1 MAELGAVVIK
11 VGADITDLK
20 KKLKEAGDATDSGT
34 KLISGRF
41 VAMGAAVAAAAAAA
55 GIALTKMALKE
66 MDLVGSQQELA
77 QSMGATVAGLR
88 SLKMA
93 ADGFGIE
100 GVEGSLTRLNQNLGA
115 FEQGT
120 GRARE
125 SIERLRLDV
134 QAMGK
139 MDADEK
145 VAYLADQIKAS
156 GISAQEAAFHLKR
169 LGFEQAQ
176 AAGAFMQGGDAIRD
190 AREDVERFGL
200 AVSELDASKMDAVG
214 DNILSLGDAMH
225 GITTRMTTAL
235 TPAFLEVTDAAL
247 DTARAFFDAWN
258 ETDELTDSTGKATS
272 AESEFADDGR
282 TMVTPFLEALIRLAG
297 FAADALSTMGA
308 VIGAV
313 IKSAMG
319 GVAAIN
325 AVLQSANQAASWVDT
340 KLGLASQAEYG
351 KIAANAQAA
360 RDSAVKSA
368 QDTRDAWANVYDT
381 AAGAKYRNAAEK
393 AIENMAK
400 GRANRAG
407 MKAPAAAGGSYNPKS
422 ADDGGAG
429 KAGGGKSA
437 ADKAAEEL
445 KRQEEAAQRELESV
459 QRFLATKQELEAA
472 DTNKRLEQLSKAR
485 EMGLIGEQAYQDA
498 MLGVLKKNS
507 EAVAGF
513 EDDEYK
519 KAQEKLDKK
528 RELELIG
535 DEEFFLKKM
544 ELAAAHEETKKEI
557 EDEQYQM
564 ALDNLEQQRED
575 GLLSD
580 AEYYARVESE
590 AAAHQERMA
599 IITAEGEA
607 AKAKIKKQAQEA
619 QMTGY
624 GAFMKGMQAMAENGS
639 RAAFNIHKAAALSEA
654 VIDGYAAITAA
665 FRHGTKTGGVKRGI
679 LEAAVAAASTASQIA
694 KIRSTS
700 FGGGG
705 GGGAAA
711 GGGGSVSA
719 SQDVEAAADAPKQ
732 TVTIALQGE
741 VFGAKQ
747 VRDLIE
753 KINDATKNGAVL
765 NMV

>member
-20 KKLKEAGDATDSGT
+20 KKLKEAGDATESGT

-55 GIALTKMALKE
+55 GAAITALALKE
-66 MDLVGSQQELA
+66 MNLVGAQQELA
-77 QSMGATVAGLR
+77 LSMGATVAGLR

-176 AAGAFMQGGDAIRD
+176 AAGAFMQGGDAIRA

-258 ETDELTDSTGKATS
+258 ETDDLTDAAGKATS
-272 AESEFADDGR
+272 AENEFADDGR

-297 FAADALSTMGA
+297 FAADAISTMGA

-400 GRANRAG
+400 GRANRAN
-407 MKAPAAAGGSYNPKS
+407 MKAPASGGGSYNPK
-422 ADDGGAG
+422 ADEDEAGAG
-429 KAGGGKSA
+429 KAGKSA
-437 ADKAAEEL
+437 TDRAAEEL
-445 KRQEEAAQRELESV
+445 KRQEEAAQRELEAV

-498 MLGVLKKNS
+498 MLGVLQKNS

-580 AEYYARVESE
+580 AEYYARVEAE

-679 LEAAVAAASTASQIA
+679 LEAAVAAANTASQIA

-711 GGGGSVSA
+711 GGGGSVPA
-719 SQDVEAAADAPKQ
+719 SQDVEAAAEAQKQ